1 MPWHIEMD
9 NAGCPATRSHAVVK
23 DGTGEVEGCHA
34 THEAAEAQ
42 LTALNIAEYGSMKA
56 VKATILDDDAFRLL
70 AIPFGGPIP
79 SPHSPRGVDLDGEF
93 FSERTEIRPA
103 WLKARAVD
111 WHHGADSTLGR
122 EVIGKA
128 VDPEMDEDGWWV
140 TVWLDHGSKRLNL
153 IRKLAER
160 GAKLFGSSESVAGL
174 VKKAQTGEIMEWPY
188 WRQTLSTSPQNTH
201 SIIRPIKAVLAD
213 VDLANTTPAFWYDL
227 APHLQNLAADLRSSS
242 PLAGKGVAYDV
253 GLLEAVAEFD
263 RATARALAKVRDR

>member
-1 MPWHIEMD
+1 MPWHIEES
-9 NAGCPATRSHAVVK
+9 AACPASRPYAVIK
-23 DGTGEVEGCHA
+23 DGTDEVEGCHPS
-34 THEAAEAQ
+34 EAAAERQ
-42 LTALNIAEYGSMKA
+42 LTALNIAEFGSMKA

-160 GAKLFGSSESVAGL
+160 GAQLFGSSESVAGL
-174 VKKAQTGEIMEWPY
+174 VKKAKTGEIMEWPY

-227 APHLQNLAADLRSSS
+227 APHLQDLAADLRSSS
-242 PLAGKGVAYDV
+242 PLAGKGAAYDD

-263 RATARALAKVRDR
+263 RATARALAKVRER

>member
-1 MPWHIEMD
+1 MPWHIEES
-9 NAGCPATRSHAVVK
+9 AACPASRPYAVIK
-23 DGTGEVEGCHA
+23 DGTDEVEGCHPS
-34 THEAAEAQ
+34 EAAAERQ
-42 LTALNIAEYGSMKA
+42 LTALNIAEFGSMKA

-153 IRKLAER
+153 IKKLAER
-160 GAKLFGSSESVAGL
+160 GAQLFGSSESVAGL
-174 VKKAQTGEIMEWPY
+174 VKKAKTGEKWYAGETISVAIGQGYLTVTPL
-188 WRQTLSTSPQNTH
+188 Q
-201 SIIRPIKAVLAD
+201 LAY
-213 VDLANTTPAFWYDL
+213 AI
-227 APHLQNLAADLRSSS
+227 
-242 PLAGKGVAYDV
+242 GVAEPPMALMV
-253 GLLEAVAEFD
+253 SMLKGTGF
-263 RATARALAKVRDR
+263 RAGTKSTQMVSTA